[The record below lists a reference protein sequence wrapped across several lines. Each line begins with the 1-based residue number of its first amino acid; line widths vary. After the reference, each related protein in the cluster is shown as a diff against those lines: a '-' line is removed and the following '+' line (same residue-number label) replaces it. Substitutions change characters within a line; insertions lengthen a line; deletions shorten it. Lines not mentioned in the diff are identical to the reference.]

1 MRGSCSSFSGSDL
14 RPARWTVIFLAV
26 STFLAAMAVTA
37 APKAESVRVAMSIT
51 PLSAPFIIA
60 DEMGYFT
67 ENGLDVEF
75 KEVVGGFRAIRAVFK
90 GEADIATASEVVVM
104 FNSFERAD
112 FAVFCTFVSSDND
125 VKIVARRDSGIERVR
140 DLAGHKVGTILGAS
154 AQFFLDETLV
164 LNGIDRSAMEIVNVA
179 PEKSPEALERG
190 DVDAVVTWE
199 PFAYLTLMR
208 LGDAAVVVPHDR
220 AYIETFNAIVMRDY
234 AERNRDVLKRMVR
247 ALIQATDFLV
257 TRGEE
262 SQRIVAKRLGK
273 SVAMIQAVWGDFSF
287 GVNLHQWLLTTLESQ
302 ARWAV
307 QNELAADQALP
318 NYLDFLLVEPLEQ
331 VKPQAVTIFR

>member
-1 MRGSCSSFSGSDL
+1 M
-14 RPARWTVIFLAV
+14 
-26 STFLAAMAVTA
+26 AATA
-37 APKAESVRVAMSIT
+37 AAKAERVRVAMSTT

-67 ENGLDVEF
+67 ENGLDVEL
-75 KEVVGGFRAIRAVFK
+75 KEVIGGHRAIRAVFK
-90 GEADIATASEVVVM
+90 GEADLATSSEAVVM

-112 FAVFCTFVSSDND
+112 FAVLCTFVSSDND
-125 VKIVARRDSGIERVR
+125 VKIITRRDSGIERVG
-140 DLAGHKVGTILGAS
+140 DLAGHRVGTILGAS

-164 LNGIDRSAMEIVNVA
+164 LNGINRSTMEIVHVN
-179 PEKSPEALERG
+179 PETSPEALELG

-199 PFAYLTLMR
+199 PFAYLTLTR
-208 LGDAAVVVPHDR
+208 LGNAAVVVPHDR

-234 AERNRDVLKRMVR
+234 AKRNQDVLRRMVR
-247 ALIQATDFLV
+247 ALIKASDFLV

-262 SQRIVAKRLGK
+262 SQRMVAKRLGK
-273 SVAMIQAVWGDFSF
+273 DLAMIQAVWGDFSF
-287 GVNLHQWLLTTLESQ
+287 GVSLHQWLLTTLEAQ

-307 QNELAADQALP
+307 NNALVADQAPP

-331 VKPQAVTIFR
+331 LDPQAVTIFR